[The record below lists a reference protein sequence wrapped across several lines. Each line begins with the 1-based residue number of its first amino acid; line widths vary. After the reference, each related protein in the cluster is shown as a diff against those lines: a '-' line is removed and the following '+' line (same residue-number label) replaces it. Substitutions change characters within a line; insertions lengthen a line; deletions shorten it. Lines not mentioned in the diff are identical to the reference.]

1 MSFMESAISTNWYFL
16 AFFSGL
22 WIIRAW
28 PVNYESYFGR
38 FEVMWTVLKYYR
50 IFGTIL
56 YRKINFNRQPLFSCF
71 LSQFGTVCYVCQVCK
86 LKLLFWTIFILIGSY
101 FYLLLNTF
109 YHSYTT
115 IVFRIVLFDTF
126 WGLWKF
132 LVLSRNQ

>member
-1 MSFMESAISTNWYFL
+1 M
-16 AFFSGL
+16 
-22 WIIRAW
+22 
-28 PVNYESYFGR
+28 
-38 FEVMWTVLKYYR
+38 LKYYR

-115 IVFRIVLFDTF
+115 IVFRIVLSILSGDC
-126 WGLWKF
+126 GNF
-132 LVLSRNQ
+132 LFYPETSNLHNSEIVGRRKLPDPSLNIYHF